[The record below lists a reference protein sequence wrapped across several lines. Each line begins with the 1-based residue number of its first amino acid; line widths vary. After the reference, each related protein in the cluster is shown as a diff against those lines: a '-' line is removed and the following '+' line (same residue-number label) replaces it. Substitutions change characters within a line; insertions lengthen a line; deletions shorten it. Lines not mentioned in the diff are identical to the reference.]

1 MRAAP
6 LALLLAAIASVAPL
20 PLAPG
25 RAEVRPQSVGGDPR
39 VQIAN
44 YDPDEVISLRIA
56 GGYVLTIQLSTD
68 ERIEAISIG
77 DGSGWQ
83 VQATKR
89 GDTVFVRS
97 TGAANSTNLTILTD
111 SRRYL
116 FTLNATNGTDGS
128 APLVLRFAYPQPTA
142 ANSGGV
148 AAASQPFQYRVRGAR
163 SLWPISMYDD
173 GQKTFIEWAADASQ
187 PAVYRIDPQ
196 GRRMLVNGLVVNRT
210 YVIEGF
216 AKAYVFK
223 LGRDEARAVRLV
235 PKAKR

>member
-1 MRAAP
+1 MRPAP
-6 LALLLAAIASVAPL
+6 LALLLAAAASVAQL
-20 PLAPG
+20 ALAPSL
-25 RAEVRPQSVGGDPR
+25 AEVRPQPTGGDPR

-56 GGYVLTIQLSTD
+56 SGFVLTIQLSTD
-68 ERIEAISIG
+68 ERVEAISVG

-97 TGAANSTNLTILTD
+97 TGSAGATNLTILTD

-116 FTLNATNGTDGS
+116 FTLHPVSGEDAS
-128 APLVLRFAYPQPTA
+128 APLVLRFVYPQPLA
-142 ANSGGV
+142 ANAARV
-148 AAASQPFQYRVRGAR
+148 AVPAQPFQYRVRGAR
-163 SLWPISMYDD
+163 SLWPTSMYDD
-173 GQKTFIEWAADASQ
+173 GQKTFIEWPQDASQ
-187 PAVYRIDPQ
+187 PAVYRIDAQ
-196 GRRMLVNGLVVNRT
+196 GRQMLVNGLMVNRT

-216 AKAYVFK
+216 AKAYLFK